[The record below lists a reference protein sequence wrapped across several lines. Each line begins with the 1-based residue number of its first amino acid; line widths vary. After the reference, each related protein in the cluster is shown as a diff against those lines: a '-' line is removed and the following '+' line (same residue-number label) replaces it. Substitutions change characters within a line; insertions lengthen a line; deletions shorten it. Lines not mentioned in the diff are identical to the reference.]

1 MTSSDQNKP
10 NQTGA
15 EYRLVTILFADVV
28 GSTALTEQ
36 IEAETARLIF
46 DRCLRTMSQ
55 VIDEFG
61 GTVARL
67 MGDGLLAFFGAPTA
81 HEDDPE
87 RAALAALQIHRSIER
102 YGGELD
108 MPLQVRIGV
117 NTGRVVMGEVGG
129 NELSEYTAMGQPINL
144 AARLQ
149 SSAEPGSTLV
159 GDTTCRLINHLF
171 ETETVGPLQ
180 LKGFDEKVIA
190 HRLIKL
196 RERTEPGRG
205 IPGISTPLIGREK
218 ERQQLE
224 TLLTELQA
232 GRGAIASLI
241 GEPGVGK
248 SRLLHEIRSSA
259 SGTPLKWAEG
269 RASSYTYDQP
279 FSVIRDLLSELLEL
293 NPQDTPAILDLKLER
308 ELSPLFGERLGEIW
322 PMLATLIGAP
332 IPPAHADRL
341 EGLEPDALKRGMI
354 SAFCDLAEALANH
367 QPMVMAFDDL
377 HWADPSSLELLRSLF
392 LATERSPLLIILLFR
407 PDRESH
413 IWELK
418 AHAERD
424 FGHRYTELSLD
435 PLTESETRE
444 LVTQILD
451 NPDLPQ
457 PLLQFLRERSE
468 GNPFFI
474 EELVQD
480 LIESG
485 ALARRDGTWQL
496 VYDIKQVQVP
506 ETLQEV
512 VQARLDRLPQADR
525 QILQAAS
532 VIGRRF
538 SSRLLE
544 AISPQ
549 DGNLSAHLLTLQRAD
564 LIRERARLPE
574 PIYAFRQSVVQEVI
588 YHQLLGDQRCE
599 LHLRVAQ
606 ALEQDFAD
614 RLEENAAVIAS
625 HYELADENKKALQFH
640 RLAGD
645 EAFRVNANREAIGHY
660 SRAVELASSGTQDLD
675 DISHLYFSLGRAFE
689 LTANYDQAIQT
700 YADLRSLAESRSDE
714 HLALQARLAQ
724 TTLRVTPTPLFDPV
738 GGKSEAEQA
747 LQLARE
753 LNDPQAEAKMLW
765 NLCLLGRFTGQDEE
779 AITYGEESLAI
790 AEANNLEEQIG
801 FTLTDL
807 FWSYLAKESTDKAR
821 QAILR
826 AYEIWQHRENL
837 PMMTDCLSGRAFL
850 HFLCC
855 EFDQAI
861 EVSDQAWSL
870 SERIDNLWGKSYS
883 RLYVGMVHLERG
895 DIKLALETM
904 HTSLEL
910 SRQAGFVVPGVVLP
924 ALEALTY
931 ANLGRYEKA
940 LELVGGA
947 LTDQYPGLTTPF
959 VYQTKAQIL
968 AMAGEL
974 DQARIMLDEQG
985 SKRHGIGTL
994 YLILPLELTRIV
1006 LADAGDEPEHVL
1018 ELAEVLTRDLD
1029 THHLQVL
1036 RPQLEYYRT
1045 RALLLLDRP
1054 DEALD
1059 SISHGIDLATTCGAR
1074 WSAWQL
1080 HGLRS
1085 SLLNKMGKD
1094 QLAAQDLHSALD
1106 FCRYIANH
1114 TGDEELG
1121 TSFLA
1126 RPDVSALLQRVG

>member
-1 MTSSDQNKP
+1 MTSEQTKP

-15 EYRLVTILFADVV
+15 EYRLVSILFADVV

-87 RAALAALQIHRSIER
+87 RAALTALQIHRSIQR
-102 YGGELD
+102 YGQELD
-108 MPLQVRIGV
+108 MPLQVRIGI

-149 SSAEPGSTLV
+149 SSAEPGSTLI

-196 RERTEPGRG
+196 RERSEPGRG
-205 IPGISTPLIGREK
+205 IPGINTPLIGRET
-218 ERQQLE
+218 ERQQLAA
-224 TLLTELQA
+224 LLTELQA

-248 SRLLHEIRSSA
+248 SRLLHELRSSA
-259 SGTPLKWAEG
+259 SATPVKWAEG

-279 FSVIRDLLSELLEL
+279 FSVIRDLLSELLDL

-308 ELSPLFGERLGEIW
+308 ELSPLFGDRLGEVW

-332 IPPAHADRL
+332 IPPAYADRL
-341 EGLEPDALKRGMI
+341 EGLEPDALKRGMTG
-354 SAFCDLAEALANH
+354 AFCDLAEALANH

-377 HWADPSSLELLRSLF
+377 HWADPSSLELLQSLF
-392 LATERSPLLIILLFR
+392 LATERAPLLIIMLFR

-457 PLLQFLRERSE
+457 PLLQFLREKSE

-485 ALARRDGTWQL
+485 ALARRDDTWQL
-496 VYDIKQVQVP
+496 VYDIQQVQVP

-538 SSRLLE
+538 TSRLLE

-549 DGNLSAHLLTLQRAD
+549 DGNLPSHLLTLQRAD

-574 PIYAFRQSVVQEVI
+574 PTYGFRQSVVQEVI

-599 LHLRVAQ
+599 LHLRVAR

-614 RLEENAAVIAS
+614 RLGENAAVIAN
-625 HYELADENKKALQFH
+625 HYELADEKEKALYFH
-640 RLAGD
+640 SLAGD
-645 EAFRVNANREAIGHY
+645 EAYRVNANREAIGHY
-660 SRAVELASSGTQDLD
+660 SRAIELAKGSTQDLKN
-675 DISHLYFSLGRAFE
+675 ISHLYFSLGRAYE
-689 LTANYDQAIQT
+689 LTASYDQAMQT

-714 HLALQARLAQ
+714 YLALQALLAQ
-724 TTLRVTPTPLFDPV
+724 TTLRVTPTPLFDPI
-738 GGKSEAEQA
+738 GGKAEAEQA

-765 NLCLLGRFTGQDEE
+765 NLCLLGRFTGLDEE
-779 AITYGEESLAI
+779 AIKYGEESLAI
-790 AEANNLEEQIG
+790 AEANDLEEQVG

-807 FWSYLAKESTDKAR
+807 FWSYLAKENTDKAR

-826 AYEIWQHRENL
+826 AYEIWQDRGNL

-861 EVSDQAWSL
+861 EVSDQAWEI

-883 RLYVGMVHLERG
+883 RLYVGMVYLERG
-895 DIKLALETM
+895 EVNHALESM
-904 HTSLEL
+904 RTSLEL

-924 ALEALTY
+924 ALKALTY
-931 ANLGRYEKA
+931 ANLGRYDDA
-940 LELVGGA
+940 LELAGSA
-947 LTDQYPGLTTPF
+947 LTDLFPGLTTAF
-959 VYQTKAQIL
+959 VYQIKSQIL
-968 AMAGEL
+968 AMAGEIN
-974 DQARIMLDEQG
+974 QARTLLDEEG
-985 SKRHGIGTL
+985 SKPHKIGTL
-994 YLILPLELTRIV
+994 YLILPLELTQII
-1006 LADAGDEPEHVL
+1006 LADAEGKPELVL
-1018 ELAEVLTRDLD
+1018 DLAEVLSRSLD
-1029 THHLQVL
+1029 AHGIQVL
-1036 RPQLEYYRT
+1036 TPQLDYYRA
-1045 RALLLLDRP
+1045 RALLQLDRS

-1059 SISHGIDLATTCGAR
+1059 CISHGVDLASAYGAR

-1080 HGLRS
+1080 LGLRS
-1085 SLLNKMGKD
+1085 KLLDERGEDK
-1094 QLAAQDLHSALD
+1094 LAAQDLHSAVD
-1106 FCRYIANH
+1106 FCRYIAEN
-1114 TGDEELG
+1114 TGDEELRI
-1121 TSFLA
+1121 SFLA
-1126 RPDVSALLQRVG
+1126 RPDVSALLQRAG